1 MARTLQRQGFMRST
15 SSGTDFNDDL
25 PLGSV
30 AEDIVNLSTLD
41 PSAVSGTLIED
52 LNYLRSVER
61 DIKGDGFR
69 WYTPVDPDT
78 TLSGLDERITD
89 LSVTAGVDR
98 QGWIYVTDLGGQS
111 GGIVSDNSSF

>member
-1 MARTLQRQGFMRST
+1 MRST
-15 SSGTDFNDDL
+15 TSGIEFNDDL
-25 PLGSV
+25 SLGSV
-30 AEDIVNLSTLD
+30 AEDIVNLSTLG
-41 PSAVSGTLIED
+41 PTEVSGTLIQD

-89 LSVTAGVDR
+89 LTVTAGIDR
-98 QGWIYVTDLGGQS
+98 QGWIYFTDPCRRYFCQYGRL
-111 GGIVSDNSSF
+111 I